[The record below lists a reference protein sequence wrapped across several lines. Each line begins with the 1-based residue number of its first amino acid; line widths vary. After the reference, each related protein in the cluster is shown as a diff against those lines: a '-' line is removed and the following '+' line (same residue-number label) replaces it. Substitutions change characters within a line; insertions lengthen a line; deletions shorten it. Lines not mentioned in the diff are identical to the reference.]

1 MTKEELIEYAKD
13 RLIAID
19 IDFGYK
25 MVDALEFYGEGE
37 LYDLEYVL
45 ESRKRIGRLI
55 LLGAE
60 LSDLGF
66 NKEILN
72 ELFGSEKE

>member
-13 RLIAID
+13 RLTAID
-19 IDFGYK
+19 IDFGHK
-25 MVDALEFYGEGE
+25 MADALEFYGEGE
-37 LYDLEYVL
+37 LYNLEYML
-45 ESRKRIGRLI
+45 ESRKRTGQLI

-66 NKEILN
+66 NKENLN